1 MSLPSSE
8 LPHRA
13 ADPLTACLHTQE
25 RTGCWQRQAE
35 GPGEAEGG
43 AGRARASLGAGAV
56 PSGLPF
62 TARLGAVEATLR
74 VRTSPT
80 IREGVPVWPAV

>member
-1 MSLPSSE
+1 MA
-8 LPHRA
+8 H
-13 ADPLTACLHTQE
+13 LHTQE
-25 RTGCWQRQAE
+25 RTGCWRRQVE
-35 GPGEAEGG
+35 GPGEAEDG

-62 TARLGAVEATLR
+62 TARLGAAEATLR

-80 IREGVPVWPAV
+80 VRERVLVQPAV